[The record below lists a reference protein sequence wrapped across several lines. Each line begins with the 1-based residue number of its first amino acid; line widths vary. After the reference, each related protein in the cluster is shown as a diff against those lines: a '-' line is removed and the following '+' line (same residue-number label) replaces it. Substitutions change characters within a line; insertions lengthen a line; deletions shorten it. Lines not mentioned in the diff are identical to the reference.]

1 MYFFETIP
9 EARVEKGG
17 YKLAHIHVQVRHLF
31 KSKSTLEWNVDSD
44 EVIGRERERER
55 EEEKDTLA
63 KIYYSSQSG
72 KYHNSKSRDYCVV
85 HTSTQLR
92 DNFH

>member
-17 YKLAHIHVQVRHLF
+17 YKLAHIHVQIRHLF

-55 EEEKDTLA
+55 EKKKK
-63 KIYYSSQSG
+63 KIPLL
-72 KYHNSKSRDYCVV
+72 R
-85 HTSTQLR
+85 STIHRKVENTTIQKVGT
-92 DNFH
+92 FV